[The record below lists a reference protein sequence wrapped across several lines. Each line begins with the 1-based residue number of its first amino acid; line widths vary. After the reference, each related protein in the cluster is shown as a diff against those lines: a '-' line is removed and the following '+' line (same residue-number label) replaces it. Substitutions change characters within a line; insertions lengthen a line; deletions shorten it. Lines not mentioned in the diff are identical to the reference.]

1 MVTVLGRPGRGA
13 SQVEKSPRLN
23 WTFQFFTVAYDGA
36 RSPNVSVRMTLIS
49 SGALLAGGE
58 GGGLDNSHLHV
69 VEIARAALHASF
81 QPVTRKDLQF
91 GT

>member
-1 MVTVLGRPGRGA
+1 
-13 SQVEKSPRLN
+13 
-23 WTFQFFTVAYDGA
+23 
-36 RSPNVSVRMTLIS
+36 MTLIS